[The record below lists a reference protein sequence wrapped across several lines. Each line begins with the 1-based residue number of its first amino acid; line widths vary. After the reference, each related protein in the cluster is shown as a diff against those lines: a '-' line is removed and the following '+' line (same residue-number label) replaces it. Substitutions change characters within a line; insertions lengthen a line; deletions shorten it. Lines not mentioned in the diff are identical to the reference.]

1 MAIDIK
7 KEVFV
12 FEQKRNTW
20 FYWDYLQTLFVPMN
34 ENPKITSSDF
44 AGIGARKI
52 NADGI
57 NAIENLMENSF
68 KAFENIV

>member
-1 MAIDIK
+1 MAIDAK

-12 FEQKRNTW
+12 FEQKRNAW
-20 FYWDYLQTLFVPMN
+20 FYWDYSKKLFKSMN

-52 NADGI
+52 NPNGI

-68 KAFENIV
+68 IPF